1 MARYSKREYVVANHK
16 INFPQIRVLN
26 EQGKMIGIMSSRE
39 AIELAQKEGKD
50 LVLVTRE
57 AQPPVTKIIELS
69 KYKYQQQQKQAKA
82 RKKSRTQELKEVRFK
97 MFMGDNDVDVRKK
110 RVKEFLEEGNK
121 VRMSL
126 EFRGRQISKKE
137 FAYELFAQVI
147 NEVQDEELGKLEIEP
162 KINGR
167 KLIAQLTPV

>member
-1 MARYSKREYVVANHK
+1 VARYSKREYVVANHK

>member
-1 MARYSKREYVVANHK
+1 VARYKQREYIVANQR
-16 INFPQIRVLN
+16 INFPEIRVLDD
-26 EQGKMIGIMSSRE
+26 QGKMIGVMSSRE
-39 AIELAQKEGKD
+39 AIEIALREGKD
-50 LVLVTRE
+50 LVLITKD
-57 AQPPVTKIIELS
+57 ANPPVTKIIELS

-82 RKKSRTQELKEVRFK
+82 RKKNRAQEIKEIRFK
-97 MFMGDNDVDVRKK
+97 MFMGDSDVDLRKR

-147 NEVQDEELGKLEIEP
+147 NEVQEEGLGKLEMEP
-162 KINGR
+162 KITGR
-167 KLIAQLTPV
+167 KLIAQLSPV